1 MKAKE
6 IQEIITETQENI
18 RNTLTLCQ
26 NGFTLDPSDDFPITE
41 QEIKNIINPL
51 KKLASQGH
59 ITVEEH
65 NKSQFYKYIKTYLF
79 ENFVEGTE
87 EPIYRYAQKF
97 QGHPSHSFYLE
108 GKKVFSCTIG
118 ENPRSEEPYLR
129 SVTLNLAENLF
140 QTTLLSFNG
149 EIYKTFPPVTIGG
162 A

>member
-6 IQEIITETQENI
+6 IQEIITEAQENI
-18 RNTLTLCQ
+18 RNALTLCQ

-41 QEIKNIINPL
+41 LEIQNIINPL
-51 KKLASQGH
+51 KKLASKGH
-59 ITVEEH
+59 LTVEEQGQ
-65 NKSQFYKYIKTYLF
+65 SQFNKNVETYLF

-87 EPIYRYAQKF
+87 EPIYRRTQKYR
-97 QGHPSHSFYLE
+97 GLPSHAFYIE

-129 SVTLNLAENLF
+129 SVTLNLPGNLF

-149 EIYKTFPPVTIGG
+149 EIYKIFPPATFGG